1 MLITA
6 AFSTQSFA
14 QSLTVDSSNVEMDS
28 SKVDFITLT
37 DSVAAID
44 NLTTD
49 STRIKEDTTIS
60 KDAIKS
66 KVTYVAE
73 DSMRFDMSEQKVYL
87 FKSAQVN
94 YENIQLNAG
103 YIEVDLANNI
113 VTANGIPDSTGEL
126 IELPVFKEGP
136 QEYKAGKMTYNFDTK
151 KGKISEVT
159 TQEGEGYIKGN
170 EVKKTSKDI
179 MYIRNGY
186 YTTCSLDE
194 PHFSLSTSKLKIIP
208 KSKII
213 TGPTVLKIDKVPTP
227 LALPFGLF
235 PNTKGRASGI
245 VVPTYGDSRTL
256 GFFLRNGGFY
266 FGLSD
271 HFDVT
276 LTGDIYTL
284 GSWGTNLSTRYKTR
298 YKYSGNMNISYA
310 NIINGYEGFPNF
322 RESREFFVRWNHAQ
336 DAKARP
342 GSRFAANVNV
352 GTRENFVN
360 NLNSFTQ
367 DYLTNTF
374 QSSISYSNS
383 FPSKP
388 YNLTI
393 SARHDQN
400 TQNNAFNL
408 NLPDV
413 AFNVSRQYPF
423 KNLGKIGNEWW
434 RSIYK
439 NFGLSYNSTAS
450 NQLRTIDTLL
460 AINKLDE
467 TRQDFISGFRHSVPI
482 NTSFKLLKYL
492 NVNPSIN
499 TSQIVN
505 FRTIRQNI
513 DQNGSLKTDT
523 VFEIRTGESF
533 SFNTALTTKIYGLV
547 QFKKGP
553 IRGIRH
559 VITPSL
565 SYSLQPQINT
575 GIRSYTDANG
585 NEEEYSIF
593 GASAHRVGLYGNP
606 NRDRGERLGI
616 NILNNI
622 EMKVRSKKDTTGFKK
637 ITIFENLGLSTNY
650 NTTLDSL
657 NWNPIAVNARTR
669 ITEVLTLQFN
679 GTFDPYGFDT
689 IGGVYRKVNESWN
702 SQEGKLARLT
712 NGNLALN
719 FRFKG
724 GKKKNKEIKE
734 DKVSDLA
741 NEQEIAFINNNPE
754 QFIDFNIP
762 WSLSIAYNIRYIK
775 PFEEETITQ
784 TVNFTGDLS
793 LTQNWKV
800 GLNSGWDFERNDLT
814 FTRLSINRNLH
825 CWQLAVDWVPFGPR
839 QSYNITL
846 NVKSAVL
853 QDLKLNRRRDFYDV
867 IQ

>member
-1 MLITA
+1 MA
-6 AFSTQSFA
+6 WSNQSFA
-14 QSLTVDSSNVEMDS
+14 QSIGIDSNDVALDSIAMKVVDI
-28 SKVDFITLT
+28 K
-37 DSVAAID
+37 
-44 NLTTD
+44 D
-49 STRIKEDTTIS
+49 STMVEDSLAIKEDTTLS

-66 KVTYVAE
+66 KVVYVAE
-73 DSMRFDMSEQKVYL
+73 DSMRFDMSAQKVYL
-87 FKSAQVN
+87 YNNAQVN
-94 YENIQLNAG
+94 YEYIELKAG
-103 YIEVDLANNI
+103 YIEVDLAKSI
-113 VTANGIPDSTGEL
+113 VTANGISDSTGEL
-126 IELPVFKEGP
+126 VQLPRFKEGV
-136 QEYKAGKMTYNFDTK
+136 QEFEMGKITYNFKTK
-151 KGKISEVT
+151 KGKIAEVT
-159 TQEGEGYIKGN
+159 TQEGDGFIKGN
-170 EVKKTSKDI
+170 EVKKTAEDV

-186 YTTCSLDE
+186 YTTCNLE
-194 PHFSLSTSKLKIIP
+194 HPHFSLSTTKLKRTSNRIV
-208 KSKII
+208 
-213 TGPTVLKIDKVPTP
+213 TGPTILKIEDVPTP
-227 LALPFGLF
+227 LALPFGFF

-271 HFDVT
+271 HIDVT

-284 GSWGTNLSTRYKTR
+284 GSWGSNLSTRYRTR
-298 YKYSGNMNISYA
+298 YKYNGNVNVSYA
-310 NIINGYEGFPNF
+310 NIINGYEGFPNYV
-322 RESREFFVRWNHAQ
+322 ESREFFVRWNHAQ

-342 GSRFAANVNV
+342 GSRFTANVNV
-352 GTRENFVN
+352 GTRDNFVN

-374 QSSISYSNS
+374 QSSITYSNS

-388 YNLTI
+388 YNLTV

-423 KNLGKIGNEWW
+423 KKLGKIGNEWW

-467 TRQDFISGFRHSVPI
+467 IRQDFNSGFRHSVPV
-482 NTSFKLLKYL
+482 NTSFKLFKFFNL
-492 NVNPSIN
+492 NPSIN
-499 TSQIVN
+499 TSQIIN
-505 FRTIRQNI
+505 FRTIRRGLN
-513 DQNGSLKTDT
+513 DEGVLDTDT
-523 VFEIRTGESF
+523 VYGIRTGETF

-553 IRGIRH
+553 IKGIRH

-565 SYSLQPQINT
+565 SYNLQPQINT
-575 GIRSYTDANG
+575 GIETYTNANG
-585 NEEEYSIF
+585 EQVKYSIF
-593 GASAHRVGLYGNP
+593 NTVGVYGSP
-606 NRDRGERLGI
+606 NRQRSERLGI
-616 NILNNI
+616 NILNNL
-622 EMKVRSKKDTTGFKK
+622 EMKVRSKKDTSGFKK
-637 ITIFENLGLSTNY
+637 ITIFENLGFSTNY

-657 NWNPIAVNARTR
+657 NWNPIAVNGRTR
-669 ITEVLTLQFN
+669 ITEILTLQFT
-679 GTFDPYGFDT
+679 GTLDPYAFDST
-689 IGGVYRKVNESWN
+689 GGINRRVDESWN
-702 SQEGKLARLT
+702 SRTGKLARLT
-712 NGNLALN
+712 NGNLAFN

-724 GKKKNKEIKE
+724 GKKKKNQVEE
-734 DKVSDLA
+734 VSDGDLA
-741 NEQEIAFINNNPE
+741 NEEEINFINNNPD
-754 QFIDFNIP
+754 QFIDFKIP
-762 WSLSIAYNIRYIK
+762 WSLSIAYNIRYNK
-775 PFEEETITQ
+775 AFVDELITQ
-784 TVNFTGDLS
+784 TLNFNGDLS
-793 LTQNWKV
+793 LTQNWKIAV
-800 GLNSGWDFERNDLT
+800 TSGWDFELNDLT
-814 FTRLSINRNLH
+814 FTRLSINRDLH